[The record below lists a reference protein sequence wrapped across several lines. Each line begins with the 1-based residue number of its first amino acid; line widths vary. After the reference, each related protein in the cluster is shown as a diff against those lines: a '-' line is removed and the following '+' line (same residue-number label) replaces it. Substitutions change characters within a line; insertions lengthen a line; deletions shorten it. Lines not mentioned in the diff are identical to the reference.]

1 MDFQTFTQA
10 LKQIIKSQRVIL
22 STLGYES
29 YFCVYMNKKDE
40 IVLQNSSDIRG
51 QLLGQNTGRILV
63 EADFKKVKD
72 QYAKLGVEERL
83 KGANYTDPNLYLEIQ
98 RHHGPLIP
106 ALFRFVCENG
116 YCVLG
121 TCGNKKCL
129 K

>member
-1 MDFQTFTQA
+1 M
-10 LKQIIKSQRVIL
+10 L
-22 STLGYES
+22 STLGYDR
-29 YFCVYMNKKDE
+29 YFCVYINKRGE
-40 IVLQNSSDIRG
+40 IVLQNSSDIRVTMLDKKTKKSKG
-51 QLLGQNTGRILV
+51 KILSESDFE
-63 EADFKKVKD
+63 EAKK
-72 QYAKLGVEERL
+72 QYANFVPEE
-83 KGANYTDPNLYLEIQ
+83 KYKSKYYTDSKSSFEIQ